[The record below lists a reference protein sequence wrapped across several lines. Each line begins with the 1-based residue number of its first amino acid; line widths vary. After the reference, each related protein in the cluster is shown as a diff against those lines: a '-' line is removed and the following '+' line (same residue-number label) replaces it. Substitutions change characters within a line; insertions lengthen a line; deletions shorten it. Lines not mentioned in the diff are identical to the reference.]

1 MDEGNGEPEPAPEA
15 GSDSGEEQ
23 SARRVPGQREPLA
36 ARREA
41 PVPGSRPSDDET
53 TVETPSTKTR
63 QEKDPNTDPPD
74 AAAGAPASDADLV
87 ARVRGGD
94 DSAYEELYRR
104 HAAAVRR
111 YARGCCRDTHTAED
125 LTGEVFARTLQAIR
139 GGSGPDSAVRA
150 YLLTTVRRVAATWTG
165 SAKREQ
171 LVDDFA
177 VFAVSAAGSGTTG
190 DTTDLGADVRAMQVA
205 ERSLAMQAFRTL
217 PERWQAV
224 LWHTAVEEES
234 PSQVAPLLGLTANA
248 TAVLAHRAREGLR
261 QAYLQAHVSASLTA
275 EGSCAQYAD
284 RLGAHARGGL
294 RMRADR
300 ELRKHLEECAKC
312 RLAAAELADVNA
324 ALKGLLPVAV
334 IGWFAAS
341 YAAKAAGVAAAGA
354 AVGAGAA
361 AAGAAGGGSAG
372 GAGAGAGGA
381 AAAEGASAP
390 LKIAVVTGVV
400 VAAAGAAV
408 AIALSGN
415 DTPPRPQAH
424 RKPAAAPV
432 VPRPSPTP
440 TPSKASPAPAPPA
453 SQPPRR
459 QASLPTPKS
468 PVKPSRAPEVTPTPT
483 PTPTAAPEPAPT
495 PPPTPAPSP
504 TPEPTPP
511 PEPEVFP
518 LNRLGYGGPG
528 TSDRPVIRFGD
539 WMWQRWGLGIG
550 GTSYAGGVT
559 VGAPSSVTIV
569 LNRSCTAYDAVAGI
583 DDLSLGLGAA
593 RFSVYGDGTRL
604 WRSEVLHGGD
614 PGVPVHV
621 PITGH
626 KTIRLVVEPPR
637 RLHLA
642 NVADWADARLSC
654 GRALSS

>member
-15 GSDSGEEQ
+15 GSNSGEEQ
-23 SARRVPGQREPLA
+23 SSGRVPGQREPLA
-36 ARREA
+36 DRREA
-41 PVPGSRPSDDET
+41 PVPGSRPPDDPP
-53 TVETPSTKTR
+53 TVEMPATEARKPA
-63 QEKDPNTDPPD
+63 PPD
-74 AAAGAPASDADLV
+74 TADAPVSDADLV

-139 GGSGPDSAVRA
+139 GGSGPDAAVRA
-150 YLLTTVRRVAATWTG
+150 YLLTTVRRVAASWTG
-165 SAKREQ
+165 SARREQ

-177 VFAVSAAGSGTTG
+177 VFAVSAAGSGTAG

-224 LWHTAVEEES
+224 LWHTAVEEAS

-261 QAYLQAHVSASLTA
+261 QAYLQAHVSASLTT

-294 RMRADR
+294 RLRADR
-300 ELRKHLEECAKC
+300 ELRKHLEDCAKC

-341 YAAKAAGVAAAGA
+341 YAAKAAGVAAVGA
-354 AVGAGAA
+354 AVGAGAGAA
-361 AAGAAGGGSAG
+361 AAGAAGGGSA
-372 GAGAGAGGA
+372 AGAGVGGA
-381 AAAEGASAP
+381 AAAEGASLP

-400 VAAAGAAV
+400 VAAAGVAV

-415 DTPPRPQAH
+415 DAQPQPQAH
-424 RKPAAAPV
+424 RRPSAAPV
-432 VPRPSPTP
+432 VPRPAPAPS
-440 TPSKASPAPAPPA
+440 PSKASPAAPPPA
-453 SQPPRR
+453 SHPPHR
-459 QASLPTPKS
+459 QAPVPTPK
-468 PVKPSRAPEVTPTPT
+468 PAVQPSGTPEVTPTPT
-483 PTPTAAPEPAPT
+483 PTPTAAPEPTPTPTPTPTPPASPTPT
-495 PPPTPAPSP
+495 PPPA
-504 TPEPTPP
+504 PEPRL
-511 PEPEVFP
+511 FP
-518 LNRLGYGGPG
+518 LNRLGYDARGV
-528 TSDRPVIRFGD
+528 SDRPVIRLGD
-539 WMWQRWGLGIG
+539 WMWQRWKLGID

-559 VGAPSSVTIV
+559 VAAPSAVTIL

-604 WRSEVLHGGD
+604 WRSEVIHGGE
-614 PGVPVHV
+614 PGMPVHV
-621 PITGH
+621 PIAGY
-626 KTIRLVVEPPR
+626 KTIRLVVEPSR

-642 NVADWADARLSC
+642 NVADWAAARLSC
-654 GRALSS
+654 V

>member
-15 GSDSGEEQ
+15 GSNSGEEQ
-23 SARRVPGQREPLA
+23 PSGRVPGQREPLA
-36 ARREA
+36 ERREA
-41 PVPGSRPSDDET
+41 PVPGSRPSDDRP
-53 TVETPSTKTR
+53 TVEMPSAKAA
-63 QEKDPNTDPPD
+63 EPSAAD
-74 AAAGAPASDADLV
+74 APVSDADLV

-139 GGSGPDSAVRA
+139 GGSGPDAAVRA
-150 YLLTTVRRVAATWTG
+150 YLLTTVRRVAASWTG

-177 VFAVSAAGSGTTG
+177 VFAVSAAGSGTAAE
-190 DTTDLGADVRAMQVA
+190 TTDLGADVRAMQVA
-205 ERSLAMQAFRTL
+205 ERSLALQAFRTL

-341 YAAKAAGVAAAGA
+341 YAVKAAGAAAAGA
-354 AVGAGAA
+354 AVGVGAA
-361 AAGAAGGGSAG
+361 AGAGAAGGGSAG
-372 GAGAGAGGA
+372 GAGAGGA
-381 AAAEGASAP
+381 AVTEGAGAP

-400 VAAAGAAV
+400 VAAAGV
-408 AIALSGN
+408 AIALALSGN
-415 DTPPRPQAH
+415 DTRPHPQAH
-424 RKPAAAPV
+424 RKPSAAPA
-432 VPRPSPTP
+432 VPRPAPTP
-440 TPSKASPAPAPPA
+440 APSKASPAPAPPA
-453 SQPPRR
+453 SRPPHE
-459 QASLPTPKS
+459 QAPLPTPK
-468 PVKPSRAPEVTPTPT
+468 PVVASSVTPEAAPTPTPT
-483 PTPTAAPEPAPT
+483 PTPTVEPT
-495 PPPTPAPSP
+495 PPPTPPPSP
-504 TPEPTPP
+504 TPSPTAEPTPP
-511 PEPEVFP
+511 PEPQVFA

-528 TSDRPVIRFGD
+528 TSDRPVIRLGD
-539 WMWQRWGLGIG
+539 WMWQRWSLAID
-550 GTSYAGGVT
+550 GTRYAGGVT
-559 VGAPSSVTIV
+559 VAAPSSVTIV
-569 LNRSCTAYDAVAGI
+569 LNRSCGAFDAVAGI
-583 DDLSLGLGAA
+583 DDLALGLGAA

-604 WRSEVLHGGD
+604 WRSEVIHGGD
-614 PGVPVHV
+614 PGVAVHV
-621 PITGH
+621 PIAGA
-626 KTIRLVVEPPR
+626 KTIRLVVEPSR

-642 NVADWADARLSC
+642 NVADWAGARLSC
-654 GRALSS
+654 G